1 MAICFPWLAL
11 QLGRGLRRSDA
22 SFKGILRGSSKAW
35 VGDGL
40 SGGRRLQVKLGHFVG
55 RAPLG
60 CGLQK
65 LAQSLE
71 KKKKNRGETS
81 SLWVF
86 HRLTFL
92 QTREQLFGNVCF
104 ILLLYLLKQ
113 ALSPTMALPSP
124 QLKKITTVIFQGCKP
139 LTSLTLKTVFSHE
152 TPAPN
157 DAPSYQVWTWNI
169 QNRKTIPFFLLLSD
183 FTLVVFQI

>member
-71 KKKKNRGETS
+71 KKKKTEVKHQACES
-81 SLWVF
+81 S
-86 HRLTFL
+86 T
-92 QTREQLFGNVCF
+92 G
-104 ILLLYLLKQ
+104 
-113 ALSPTMALPSP
+113 
-124 QLKKITTVIFQGCKP
+124 
-139 LTSLTLKTVFSHE
+139 
-152 TPAPN
+152 
-157 DAPSYQVWTWNI
+157 
-169 QNRKTIPFFLLLSD
+169 
-183 FTLVVFQI
+183 